1 MLLLRGRSCQP
12 ALFMEYKNK
21 RWVKTAQPCK
31 YIFFWHIMYR
41 AWKDILLHVVRRVHA
56 ARPVTGTRHKL
67 ARNLAQQAHVLI
79 VGHRWVSREHV

>member
-1 MLLLRGRSCQP
+1 
-12 ALFMEYKNK
+12 
-21 RWVKTAQPCK
+21 
-31 YIFFWHIMYR
+31 MYR